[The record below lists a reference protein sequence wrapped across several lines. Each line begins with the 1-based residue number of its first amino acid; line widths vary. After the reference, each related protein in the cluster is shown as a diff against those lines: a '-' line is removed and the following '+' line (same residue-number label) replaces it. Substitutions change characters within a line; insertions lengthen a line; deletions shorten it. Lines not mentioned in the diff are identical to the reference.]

1 MLKKIKNIILTLT
14 TASALMV
21 PFTSL
26 ALVQVHAQGATPDAI
41 NTGLC
46 DGVKAA
52 TGGTTCDEDATN
64 PNGTVTSVIRK
75 IINLF
80 SLIVGAVSVIM
91 IIYGGFKYITSGGND
106 GNVSGAKNTIL
117 YAVIGLIIV
126 ALAQVIVRFIL
137 TKANAA

>member
-14 TASALMV
+14 TVSAILV

-26 ALVQVHAQGATPDAI
+26 AAVQVHAEADDAI

-52 TGGTTCDEDATN
+52 TGGSSCAEDPTN
-64 PNGTVTSVIRK
+64 PAGTVTGVIKK

-80 SLIVGAVSVIM
+80 SLIIGAVAVIM

-106 GNVSGAKNTIL
+106 SNVGAAKNTIL

-126 ALAQVIVRFIL
+126 ALAQVIVRFVL
-137 TKANAA
+137 TKANA